1 MQDALIWFLLLELTA
16 AVALPWAF
24 VLFRFLPDRGL
35 TLVKPAALLL
45 FSYALWVLSL
55 AHIWPN
61 TQLTVWAIFMVA
73 FAGSVWLTRRRWEEL
88 REFLR
93 NNWPVLLTAELV
105 FIGLFALWAFV
116 VSGSPSISHTEKPM
130 DFMLLNAAHQ
140 ARYFP
145 AEDLWLSGHSISYYY
160 FGHIIVAFLT
170 NLSGVVSSTAYN
182 LGVATIPAL
191 AGAVAFGLLFNLVR
205 VAGGSFRWAV
215 TTGVA
220 APALVL
226 LAGNLTGA
234 LEFVRL
240 RGWAGEG
247 FWDWVAIKGLDI
259 TAATGGVFP
268 EDFWWWFRS
277 TRVIDTLTADG
288 SSLDYTITEFPA
300 FSFVLGDLHA
310 HVLAIP
316 FLLLAICV
324 ALNACL
330 SPDRLGW
337 SWLARHPAQAAALA
351 LSGGALAFINFWD
364 FPTFLAITVGALLLK
379 GWCDYPGLP
388 LQAASAA
395 LTVFVPLLSL
405 SLVMFAPFY
414 LGAFSGQTSGI
425 LPLQDVATRPFLLF
439 IVLGL
444 FILLS
449 LAFLAQRL
457 LRLRWPEAA
466 DAPAAAIAIVLAIA
480 PLGVWVATGFLFGLA
495 TEGAGAAFDDLGRRM
510 VLAGPGAV
518 VVATAGYCAL
528 TLARRPAHPEPAD
541 PEPVASHHPEP
552 VASHHPEPVEG
563 QPAVSFTLLLMG
575 LGFYLLLGA
584 ELFHIVD
591 SFGGP
596 WRRMNTVFK
605 FYYQAWLLLGIVAA
619 FALYSLWSARAESR
633 SAPRWR
639 ILSSTAMRYA
649 GAGGLALLLVAS
661 FYYTAGA
668 IIDRSSAAHGQRTL
682 DGLAFLKDS
691 APGEHAAIA
700 WLRDEAEPGRIVE
713 AVGDDYSDY
722 GRISAATGRA
732 SLLGW
737 KGHEVQ
743 WRGSHEAFAGR
754 EEDIAAIYSGTDA
767 VLARRLLEH
776 YGARYVYLGSRERH
790 TYGVSALPEY
800 ADFLKTAF
808 QQDGVIVYELWED
821 PSVE

>member
-1 MQDALIWFLLLELTA
+1 MDN
-16 AVALPWAF
+16 LP
-24 VLFRFLPDRGL
+24 
-35 TLVKPAALLL
+35 
-45 FSYALWVLSL
+45 
-55 AHIWPN
+55 
-61 TQLTVWAIFMVA
+61 
-73 FAGSVWLTRRRWEEL
+73 
-88 REFLR
+88 
-93 NNWPVLLTAELV
+93 
-105 FIGLFALWAFV
+105 
-116 VSGSPSISHTEKPM
+116 
-130 DFMLLNAAHQ
+130 
-140 ARYFP
+140 
-145 AEDLWLSGHSISYYY
+145 
-160 FGHIIVAFLT
+160 
-170 NLSGVVSSTAYN
+170 
-182 LGVATIPAL
+182 
-191 AGAVAFGLLFNLVR
+191 
-205 VAGGSFRWAV
+205 
-215 TTGVA
+215 
-220 APALVL
+220 
-226 LAGNLTGA
+226 
-234 LEFVRL
+234 
-240 RGWAGEG
+240 
-247 FWDWVAIKGLDI
+247 
-259 TAATGGVFP
+259 
-268 EDFWWWFRS
+268 
-277 TRVIDTLTADG
+277 ADG
-288 SSLDYTITEFPA
+288 SSLDYTLTQFPA

-379 GWCDYPGLP
+379 GWRDYPGLP

-395 LTVFVPLLSL
+395 LAVFVPLLSL

-444 FILLS
+444 FILIS

-466 DAPAAAIAIVLAIA
+466 DAPAAAIAIVLAVA
-480 PLGVWVATGFLFGLA
+480 PLGVWVATGFLFGLV
-495 TEGAGAAFDDLGRRM
+495 TEGAVAAFDDLGRRLL
-510 VLAGPGAV
+510 LAGPGAV

-528 TLARRPAHPEPAD
+528 TLARRAAHPKPVG
-541 PEPVASHHPEP
+541 PEPVASD
-552 VASHHPEPVEG
+552 HPEPVEG

-619 FALYSLWSARAESR
+619 FALFSLWSARAESR

-649 GAGGLALLLVAS
+649 GAGGLAVLLVAS
-661 FYYTAGA
+661 FYYTAGVLL
-668 IIDRSSAAHGQRTL
+668 DRSAASAEGRTL
-682 DGLAFLKDS
+682 DGMAFLKES

-767 VLARRLLEH
+767 VSARRLLEH
-776 YGARYVYLGSRERH
+776 YGARYVYLGNRERQ

>member
-61 TQLTVWAIFMVA
+61 TQPTVWAIFMVA
-73 FAGSVWLTRRRWEEL
+73 FAGSVWLTRRRWKEL

-105 FIGLFALWAFV
+105 FAGLFALWAFV

-205 VAGGSFRWAV
+205 VAGGSFRWGV

-234 LEFVRL
+234 LELVRL
-240 RGWAGEG
+240 GGWAGEG
-247 FWDWVAIKGLDI
+247 LWDWVAIKGLNL

-277 TRVIDTLTADG
+277 TRVIDTLAADG

-364 FPTFLAITVGALLLK
+364 FPTFLAISAGALLLK
-379 GWCDYPGLP
+379 GWRDYPGSP
-388 LQAASAA
+388 LQAATAA
-395 LTVFVPLLSL
+395 LSVFVSLLAL

-414 LGAFSGQTSGI
+414 FGAFSGQTSGI

-449 LAFLAQRL
+449 LAFLTQRL
-457 LRLRWPEAA
+457 LRLQWPEAA
-466 DAPAAAIAIVLAIA
+466 DAPAAAIAMVLAIA

-495 TEGAGAAFDDLGRRM
+495 MEGAGAAFDDLGRRLL
-510 VLAGPGAV
+510 LAGPGAV
-518 VVATAGYCAL
+518 VVAAAGYCAL
-528 TLARRPAHPEPAD
+528 TLARRAP
-541 PEPVASHHPEP
+541 
-552 VASHHPEPVEG
+552 HPEPVEG

-591 SFGGP
+591 SFSGP

-619 FALYSLWSARAESR
+619 FALYSL
-633 SAPRWR
+633 
-639 ILSSTAMRYA
+639 
-649 GAGGLALLLVAS
+649 LAAKTPNAKAQRRKDTRNLLVFFPLRLCAFASLSLLIAAS
-661 FYYTAGA
+661 FYYTTGA
-668 IIDRSSAAHGQRTL
+668 IIDRSSPAHEQRTL
-682 DGLAFLKDS
+682 DGLAFLKDG
-691 APGEHAAIA
+691 APGEYAAIA
-700 WLRDEAEPGRIVE
+700 WLRDEAKPGRIVE

-722 GRISAATGRA
+722 GRVSAATGRA

-767 VLARRLLEH
+767 VSARRLLEH
-776 YGARYVYLGSRERH
+776 YGARYVYLGSRERQ
-790 TYGVSALPEY
+790 TYGVSELPEY

-808 QQDGVIVYELWED
+808 HQDGVIVYELWED
-821 PSVE
+821 LTAEE

>member
-35 TLVKPAALLL
+35 TLAKPAALLL

-73 FAGSVWLTRRRWEEL
+73 FVGSVWLTRRRWEEL

-93 NNWPVLLTAELV
+93 NNWPVLLTAELI
-105 FIGLFALWAFV
+105 FTGLFALWAFV
-116 VSGSPSISHTEKPM
+116 VSGAPSISHTEKPM

-170 NLSGVVSSTAYN
+170 SLSGVVSSTAYN

-215 TTGVA
+215 ATGVA

-277 TRVIDTLTADG
+277 TRVIDTLAADG

-324 ALNACL
+324 ALNVYL
-330 SPDRLGW
+330 SPARLGW
-337 SWLARHPAQAAALA
+337 SWLARHPAQATALA

-364 FPTFLAITVGALLLK
+364 FPTFLAIAAGALLLK
-379 GWCDYPGLP
+379 GWRDYPGSP
-388 LQAASAA
+388 LQAATAA
-395 LTVFVPLLSL
+395 LSVFAPLLAL

-439 IVLGL
+439 IVMGL

-457 LRLRWPEAA
+457 RRLRWPEAA
-466 DAPAAAIAIVLAIA
+466 DAPAAAIAMVLAVA

-495 TEGAGAAFDDLGRRM
+495 TEGAGAALDDLGRRLT
-510 VLAGPGAV
+510 LAGPGAV
-518 VVATAGYCAL
+518 VVAAAGYCAL
-528 TLARRPAHPEPAD
+528 TLARRAAHPEPVG
-541 PEPVASHHPEP
+541 PEPVASD
-552 VASHHPEPVEG
+552 HPEPVEG
-563 QPAVSFTLLLMG
+563 QPAIPFVLLLMG
-575 LGFYLLLGA
+575 LAFYLLLGA

-591 SFGGP
+591 SFGGA

-619 FALYSLWSARAESR
+619 FALYSLLAVKTPNPKTQRPKDTRKFLVFVAF
-633 SAPRWR
+633 APLRLCVLIPSDSR
-639 ILSSTAMRYA
+639 ILLLH
-649 GAGGLALLLVAS
+649 GGRAVGPQRR
-661 FYYTAGA
+661 FCRRPNPG
-668 IIDRSSAAHGQRTL
+668 RVGFPEGQR
-682 DGLAFLKDS
+682 
-691 APGEHAAIA
+691 PRRI
-700 WLRDEAEPGRIVE
+700 RCNCMAEGRSQ
-713 AVGDDYSDY
+713 A
-722 GRISAATGRA
+722 RPN
-732 SLLGW
+732 
-737 KGHEVQ
+737 
-743 WRGSHEAFAGR
+743 RGSGGRRLFRLRANFRRHRAGFAAR
-754 EEDIAAIYSGTDA
+754 LEGTRSPVA
-767 VLARRLLEH
+767 RFPRSLCRPRGGHCRHIFGNRCSSARRLLEH
-776 YGARYVYLGSRERH
+776 YGARYIYLGSREQE

-808 QQDGVIVYELWED
+808 QQDGVIVYEVVADLTAE
-821 PSVE
+821 E

>member
-1 MQDALIWFLLLELTA
+1 MQDFLIWFLLLELTA

-35 TLVKPAALLL
+35 TLAKPAALLL

-73 FAGSVWLTRRRWEEL
+73 LAGSVWLTRRRWEEL

-160 FGHIIVAFLT
+160 FGHIVVAFLT

-182 LGVATIPAL
+182 LGVATVPAL

-277 TRVIDTLTADG
+277 TRVIDTLAADG

-330 SPDRLGW
+330 SPDRLGL

-379 GWCDYPGLP
+379 GWRDYPGLP

-395 LTVFVPLLSL
+395 LAVFVPLLSL

-444 FILLS
+444 FILTS

-457 LRLRWPEAA
+457 LWLRWPEAA
-466 DAPAAAIAIVLAIA
+466 DAPAAAIAIVLAVA
-480 PLGVWVATGFLFGLA
+480 PLGVWVATGFLFGLV
-495 TEGAGAAFDDLGRRM
+495 TEGAVAAFDDLGRRLL
-510 VLAGPGAV
+510 LAGPGAV

-528 TLARRPAHPEPAD
+528 TLARRAAHPKPVG
-541 PEPVASHHPEP
+541 PEPVASD
-552 VASHHPEPVEG
+552 HPEPVEG

-639 ILSSTAMRYA
+639 ILSSTAVRYA
-649 GAGGLALLLVAS
+649 GAGGLAVLLVAS

-691 APGEHAAIA
+691 APGEYAAIA
-700 WLRDEAEPGRIVE
+700 WLRGEARPGRIVE

-754 EEDIAAIYSGTDA
+754 EEDIVAIYSGTDA
-767 VLARRLLEH
+767 VSARRLLEH
-776 YGARYVYLGSRERH
+776 YGARYVYLGNRERQ

>member
-35 TLVKPAALLL
+35 TLAKPAALLL

-105 FIGLFALWAFV
+105 FTGLFALWAFV

-160 FGHIIVAFLT
+160 FGHIIVAFPT
-170 NLSGVVSSTAYN
+170 SLSGVVSSTAYN
-182 LGVATIPAL
+182 LGVATVPAL

-205 VAGGSFRWAV
+205 VAGGSFRWAMA
-215 TTGVA
+215 TGIA

-277 TRVIDTLTADG
+277 TRVIDTLAADG

-316 FLLLAICV
+316 FLLLAICA
-324 ALNACL
+324 ALNVYL
-330 SPDRLGW
+330 SPARLGW

-351 LSGGALAFINFWD
+351 LSVGALAFINFWD
-364 FPTFLAITVGALLLK
+364 FPTMLAVTAGALLLK
-379 GWCDYPGLP
+379 GWRDYPGSP

-395 LTVFVPLLSL
+395 LAVFVPLLAL
-405 SLVMFAPFY
+405 SLAMFAPFY

-449 LAFLAQRL
+449 LAFLTQRL
-457 LRLRWPEAA
+457 LRLQWPEAA
-466 DAPAAAIAIVLAIA
+466 DAPAATIAMVLAVV
-480 PLGVWVATGFLFGLA
+480 PLGIWVATGFLFGLA

-510 VLAGPGAV
+510 TLAGPGAV
-518 VVATAGYCAL
+518 VVAAAAYCAL
-528 TLARRPAHPEPAD
+528 TLARRAAHPEP
-541 PEPVASHHPEP
+541 VG
-552 VASHHPEPVEG
+552 PEPVEG
-563 QPAVSFTLLLMG
+563 QTAVSFMLLLMG

-605 FYYQAWLLLGIVAA
+605 FYYQAWLLMGTVAA

-649 GAGGLALLLVAS
+649 GAGGLAVLLIAAS

-668 IIDRSSAAHGQRTL
+668 HCWTAAAASAEGQRTL

-691 APGEHAAIA
+691 APGEYAAIK
-700 WLRDEAEPGRIVE
+700 WLRDEAKPGRIVE

-722 GRISAATGRA
+722 GRISAATGHA

-767 VLARRLLEH
+767 VSARRLLEH
-776 YGARYVYLGSRERH
+776 YGARYVYLGSREQQ
-790 TYGVSALPEY
+790 TYGVSSLPEY

>member
-35 TLVKPAALLL
+35 TLAKPAALLL

-73 FAGSVWLTRRRWEEL
+73 FVGSVWLTRRRWEEL

-93 NNWPVLLTAELV
+93 NNWPVLLTAELI
-105 FIGLFALWAFV
+105 FTGLFALWAFV
-116 VSGSPSISHTEKPM
+116 VSGAPSISHTEKPM

-170 NLSGVVSSTAYN
+170 SLSGVVSSTAYN

-215 TTGVA
+215 ATGVA

-277 TRVIDTLTADG
+277 TRVIDTLAADG
-288 SSLDYTITEFPA
+288 SSMDYTITEFPA

-324 ALNACL
+324 ALNVYL
-330 SPDRLGW
+330 SPARLGW
-337 SWLARHPAQAAALA
+337 SWLARHPAQATALA

-364 FPTFLAITVGALLLK
+364 FPTFLAIAAGALLLK
-379 GWCDYPGLP
+379 GWRDYPGSP
-388 LQAASAA
+388 LQAATAA
-395 LTVFVPLLSL
+395 LSVFAPLLAL

-439 IVLGL
+439 IVMGL

-457 LRLRWPEAA
+457 LRLQWPEAA
-466 DAPAAAIAIVLAIA
+466 DAPAAAIAMVLAVA

-495 TEGAGAAFDDLGRRM
+495 TEGAGAA
-510 VLAGPGAV
+510 
-518 VVATAGYCAL
+518 
-528 TLARRPAHPEPAD
+528 
-541 PEPVASHHPEP
+541 
-552 VASHHPEPVEG
+552 
-563 QPAVSFTLLLMG
+563 
-575 LGFYLLLGA
+575 
-584 ELFHIVD
+584 
-591 SFGGP
+591 
-596 WRRMNTVFK
+596 
-605 FYYQAWLLLGIVAA
+605 
-619 FALYSLWSARAESR
+619 SR
-633 SAPRWR
+633 
-639 ILSSTAMRYA
+639 
-649 GAGGLALLLVAS
+649 
-661 FYYTAGA
+661 
-668 IIDRSSAAHGQRTL
+668 
-682 DGLAFLKDS
+682 
-691 APGEHAAIA
+691 
-700 WLRDEAEPGRIVE
+700 
-713 AVGDDYSDY
+713 
-722 GRISAATGRA
+722 
-732 SLLGW
+732 
-737 KGHEVQ
+737 
-743 WRGSHEAFAGR
+743 
-754 EEDIAAIYSGTDA
+754 
-767 VLARRLLEH
+767 
-776 YGARYVYLGSRERH
+776 
-790 TYGVSALPEY
+790 
-800 ADFLKTAF
+800 
-808 QQDGVIVYELWED
+808 
-821 PSVE
+821 

>member
-16 AVALPWAF
+16 AMALPWAF

-93 NNWPVLLTAELV
+93 NNWPVLLTAELI
-105 FIGLFALWAFV
+105 FTGLFALWAFV

-170 NLSGVVSSTAYN
+170 SLSGVVSSTAYN
-182 LGVATIPAL
+182 LGVATVPAL

-215 TTGVA
+215 TTGIA

-259 TAATGGVFP
+259 TAATGGIFP

-277 TRVIDTLTADG
+277 TRVIDTLAADG

-324 ALNACL
+324 ALNVYL
-330 SPDRLGW
+330 SPARLGW

-364 FPTFLAITVGALLLK
+364 FPTMLAVTAGALLLK
-379 GWCDYPGLP
+379 GWRDYPGSP
-388 LQAASAA
+388 LQAAGAA
-395 LTVFVPLLSL
+395 LAVFVPLLAL
-405 SLVMFAPFY
+405 SLLMFAPFY
-414 LGAFSGQTSGI
+414 LGAFSGQASGI

-444 FILLS
+444 FILLA

-457 LRLRWPEAA
+457 LRLQWPEAA
-466 DAPAAAIAIVLAIA
+466 DAPAAAIAMVLAIA

-495 TEGAGAAFDDLGRRM
+495 TEGAGAALDDLGRR
-510 VLAGPGAV
+510 LTLTGPGAV
-518 VVATAGYCAL
+518 VVAVAGYCAL
-528 TLARRPAHPEPAD
+528 ALARRAA
-541 PEPVASHHPEP
+541 
-552 VASHHPEPVEG
+552 HPEPVEG
-563 QPAVSFTLLLMG
+563 KPAISFTLLLMG

-605 FYYQAWLLLGIVAA
+605 FYYQAWLLLGIVAS
-619 FALYSLWSARAESR
+619 FTLYSLLAAKTPKAKAQRRKDTRNFPVFFSLRLCVFAS
-633 SAPRWR
+633 
-639 ILSSTAMRYA
+639 LS
-649 GAGGLALLLVAS
+649 LLIAAS
-661 FYYTAGA
+661 LYYTAGA

-691 APGEHAAIA
+691 APGEYAAIK
-700 WLRDEAEPGRIVE
+700 WLRDEAKPGRIVE

-767 VLARRLLEH
+767 VSARRLLEH
-776 YGARYVYLGSRERH
+776 YGARYVYLGSRERQ

-800 ADFLKTAF
+800 YDFLKTAF